1 MSALSWALLVAP
13 ALGSG
18 AAAEPS
24 VPEPDAAPVA
34 EEAPAAAAPET
45 ADGPPGLPAPGDPH
59 HDLELLY
66 AAGRHAEVLEIAE
79 RRAEADPTDAE
90 ITWHAARALFELAEA
105 VEVGDT
111 SVDKLALYTRMR
123 DWAARGLALAPDH
136 PHLRFARGLA
146 HARIGTTRGILS
158 SLFLAKGV
166 EDDWRYVAESGF
178 VYSSLDR
185 NEMLPCD
192 ALLTL
197 GIFYRLL
204 PDWWIVQALA
214 GTRGNL
220 DRSLEMLER
229 ADRCGPDRIGT
240 LKELGVTRTCI
251 GTTRRDDAM
260 LAAGRQAL
268 ERVLALEPGGRT
280 DEIDRRH
287 AAMLLEDPTLACAY
301 SRDGQ
306 QKLDRAA
313 LPASTD

>member
-1 MSALSWALLVAP
+1 MMHALLSALLVAP

-18 AAAEPS
+18 APGEP
-24 VPEPDAAPVA
+24 PAPTGDPTDAPTD
-34 EEAPAAAAPET
+34 EAPDPIAP
-45 ADGPPGLPAPGDPH
+45 DPIGRPAPGGPH

-66 AAGRHAEVLEIAE
+66 ADGRHAEVLGIAE
-79 RRAEADPTDAE
+79 SRAAADPADAE

-105 VEVGDT
+105 VEIGDT
-111 SVDKLALYTRMR
+111 SVDKLALYTSMR
-123 DWAARGLALAPDH
+123 DWAARGLAIAPDH

-166 EDDWRYVAESGF
+166 EEDWRFVADSGF

-204 PDWWIVQALA
+204 PDWWIVQAIT
-214 GTRGNL
+214 GTRGDL
-220 DRSLEMLER
+220 DLSLAMLER

-240 LKELGVTRTCI
+240 VKELGVTRACI
-251 GTTRRDDAM
+251 GTTRGDEAM
-260 LAAGRQAL
+260 LAAGRQAF
-268 ERVLALEPGGRT
+268 ERVLALEPDGRT
-280 DEIDRRH
+280 DEIDQRH
-287 AAMLLEDPTLACAY
+287 AAALLADPSLACAY

-306 QKLDRAA
+306 QKLDRGA